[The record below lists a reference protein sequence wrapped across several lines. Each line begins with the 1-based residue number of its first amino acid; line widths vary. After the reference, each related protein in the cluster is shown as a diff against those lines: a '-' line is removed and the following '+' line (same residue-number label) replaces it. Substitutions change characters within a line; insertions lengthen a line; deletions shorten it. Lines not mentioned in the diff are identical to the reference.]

1 MDTLRRNSLLARM
14 RAGDIEHLYVLGNH
28 ATPRH
33 VDFVCSTGLFQ
44 SLWFDLEHFDIPTQE
59 LATLNL
65 VARAFPVT
73 TIARFKA
80 SDYQSVMRVL
90 ETGVGGI
97 MCSMVDS
104 AKEARQI
111 VEWAKFKNP
120 KPAPGEVTGLRGW
133 NSGGIDGRYGLVKP
147 ADYVHQQN
155 NEVAILAQIETEEA
169 MAEVEGIVATPGID
183 GIFFGPGDYAHRIGR
198 LGEISHPE
206 VVAAMR
212 KLAEACKRHG
222 KFWGTLGP
230 GRENYAAVRALGAQL
245 ICPGG
250 DVRVMLNGIRELAK
264 TFADLPAPNGNP
276 ATGVATAA
284 VSTASGSPAPAPV
297 TRTT

>member
-1 MDTLRRNSLLARM
+1 MEPLRRNQLLARM
-14 RAGDIEHLYVLGNH
+14 RAGEIEHLYVLGNH

-33 VDFVCSTGLFQ
+33 VDFVCGTGLFQ

-59 LATLNL
+59 LAVLNM
-65 VARAFPVT
+65 VARAYPVT

-80 SDYQSVMRVL
+80 TDYQSVMRVL

-104 AKEARQI
+104 AAHARQI

-120 KPAPGEVTGLRGW
+120 APAPGEVTGLRGW
-133 NSGGIDGRYGLVKP
+133 NSGGVDGRYGTLSA
-147 ADYVHQQN
+147 ADYVRHQN
-155 NEVAILAQIETEEA
+155 NEVAIICQVETEEA
-169 MAEVEGIVATPGID
+169 MAELDAIVATPGVD
-183 GIFFGPGDYAHRIGR
+183 GIFFGPGDYAHRIGK
-198 LGEISHPE
+198 LGQISHPD

-212 KLAEACKRHG
+212 QVADSCRRHK

-230 GRENYAAVRALGAQL
+230 GRDNYLQVRSLGAQL

-250 DVRVMLNGIRELAK
+250 DVRVMINGIRELAK
-264 TFADLPAPNGNP
+264 TFADVPPNGTH
-276 ATGVATAA
+276 A
-284 VSTASGSPAPAPV
+284 APAATPA
-297 TRTT
+297 RTPSTP

>member
-1 MDTLRRNSLLARM
+1 METLCRNQLLAHM
-14 RAGDIEHLYVLGNH
+14 RAGEIEHLYVLGNH

-33 VDFVCSTGLFQ
+33 VDFVCGTGLFQ

-59 LATLNL
+59 LAVLNM
-65 VARAFPVT
+65 VARAYPMT

-80 SDYQSVMRVL
+80 TDYQSVMRVL

-104 AKEARQI
+104 AAHAREI

-120 KPAPGEVTGLRGW
+120 SPAPGEITGLRGW
-133 NSGGIDGRYGLVKP
+133 NSGGIDGRYGTLAP
-147 ADYVHQQN
+147 AEYVRQQN
-155 NEVAILAQIETEEA
+155 NEVAILCQIETEEA
-169 MAEVEGIVATPGID
+169 VAELEAIVATPGVD
-183 GIFFGPGDYAHRIGR
+183 GIFFGPGDYAHRIGK
-198 LGEISHPE
+198 LGQISHAD

-212 KLAEACKRHG
+212 QLADACKRHK

-230 GRENYAAVRALGAQL
+230 GRENYQQVRALGAQL

-250 DVRVMLNGIRELAK
+250 DVRVMINGIRELAK
-264 TFADLPAPNGNP
+264 TFADYTPPNGK
-276 ATGVATAA
+276 GVTAPTTA
-284 VSTASGSPAPAPV
+284 NRVSP
-297 TRTT
+297 